1 MGSVVAGLALFGL
14 FGAACA
20 AQPDQVGFGGQP
32 HLQAPHHLQTSGSSE
47 VAPGSDAPPR
57 AQGAHHA
64 WPAPPPG
71 GTTVPA
77 AQVDASALPEG
88 YPRLVWIQD
97 DGRTVGAYGQEG
109 GCTQVHSELREQ
121 TPQLVRI
128 AFVEVTMSPGPCTM
142 DLRFRPLSVQLEAP
156 LGERSV
162 VLTRS

>member
-1 MGSVVAGLALFGL
+1 MGSVVAGLALFG
-14 FGAACA
+14 AACA
-20 AQPDQVGFGGQP
+20 AQPDHVGFGGQP
-32 HLQAPHHLQTSGSSE
+32 HLQAPHHRQATTSGE
-47 VAPGSDAPPR
+47 VAP
-57 AQGAHHA
+57 

-71 GTTVPA
+71 GTAVPA

-88 YPRLVWIQD
+88 YPRLVWIQG

-128 AFVEVTMSPGPCTM
+128 TFVEVTMSPGPCTM
-142 DLRFRPLSVQLEAP
+142 DLRFRPLTRQLEAP

>member
-1 MGSVVAGLALFGL
+1 MGSVVAGLALFG
-14 FGAACA
+14 AACA
-20 AQPDQVGFGGQP
+20 AQPDHVGFGGQP
-32 HLQAPHHLQTSGSSE
+32 NLQAPHHLQTSGPTE
-47 VAPGSDAPPR
+47 VAPVSSDAPPR
-57 AQGAHHA
+57 AEGARPA

-71 GTTVPA
+71 ATAVPA

-88 YPRLVWIQD
+88 YPRLVWIQG
-97 DGRTVGAYGQEG
+97 DGRTFGAYGQEG

-142 DLRFRPLSVQLEAP
+142 DLRFRPLTVQLEAP
-156 LGERSV
+156 LGERTV